1 MSAIWGCIDLSGNNI
16 DSNIP
21 DKMSKC
27 INKYRIDRT
36 DRIFEHNVYMECGL
50 QYITKES
57 RLEKLPFVQ
66 DNIFFTADVIL
77 DNRNELLEEIF
88 ADGSATDGELLFKA
102 YQKWGDQFG
111 DHVLGLFSF
120 AIYDKNKNEFRLYTD
135 HLSNRC
141 IHYYVNG
148 SKVYF
153 STLTSSIT
161 DAVPDIEICE
171 KWMYASQATDL
182 SYCFL
187 FDGLTPFEGV
197 YILPYG
203 TGIILKNQSG
213 SISKKIVRYYDP
225 IYSIEEM
232 KKFDDKKCREL
243 FRETFF
249 NCVKDTLRTDGEY
262 GILLS
267 GGLDS
272 TAVGS
277 VAADYLE
284 KKNKKLYSYTS
295 VPLKDY
301 VEKFGRTSGYKIDD
315 ESKEVLEFCKHY
327 PNINPSFLECE
338 GENLFTHVE
347 ELCDYLELP
356 FKALINYVWLNDSFI
371 KAREQGVKVVLSG
384 SYGNDTIS
392 YGNMENTLE
401 RLITRFHFIEA
412 YKQFEVFTRKKGIIK
427 KRFAKRFMKE
437 LFSINKRSEIYC
449 DERGYKKELFELHN
463 IKSEWEKIFQG
474 MTGSIRTRET
484 YIRRVFSNGVLQLTG
499 VVNTK
504 AGLYYGIIMRDPTM
518 DKRMLELCLA
528 LPYKCFAWDGI
539 ERRLVR
545 EYLKDYV
552 PDEIRLNMRFRGRQ
566 SADAVL
572 RLDRF
577 GVKNVRSLSELVS
590 DKISKYYDL
599 ELVKKEMDK
608 PNTADNIDWKAKVV
622 SCAVF
627 LDQYSTKKEGE

>member
-1 MSAIWGCIDLSGNNI
+1 MSAIWGCIDLSGVDI

-27 INKYRIDRT
+27 TNKYKIDRT
-36 DRIFEHNVYMECGL
+36 DRLLKHNVYMECGL

-57 RLEKLPFVQ
+57 RLEKLPFVR
-66 DNIFFTADVIL
+66 DDIFFTADVLL
-77 DNRNELLEEIF
+77 DNRSELLEEF
-88 ADGSATDGELLFKA
+88 SANESATDGELLFEA
-102 YQKWGDQFG
+102 YQKWGDRFG

-161 DAVPDIEICE
+161 DAVPDIGICE
-171 KWMYASQATDL
+171 KWMYASQAMDL

-197 YILPYG
+197 HILPYG
-203 TGIILKNQSG
+203 TGVILRNQAG
-213 SISKKIVRYYDP
+213 HISEEIVRYYEP
-225 IYSIEEM
+225 LNSIKEM
-232 KKFDDKKCREL
+232 KKFDDQKCREL

-249 NCVKDTLRTDGEY
+249 KCVKDTIRTDGEC

-277 VAADYLE
+277 IAARYL
-284 KKNKKLYSYTS
+284 KKENKELYSYTS

-301 VEKFGRTSGYKIDD
+301 VEKFGRTSGYSIDD

-327 PNINPSFLECE
+327 PNIKPSFLDCE
-338 GENLFTHVE
+338 GENMFTHVE
-347 ELCDYLELP
+347 EFCDYLEIP
-356 FKALINYVWLNDSFI
+356 FKAFINFVWLHDSFI
-371 KAREQGVKVVLSG
+371 KAQEQGVKVVLSG

-401 RLITRFHFIEA
+401 RLITHFHFLEA
-412 YKQFEVFTRKKGIIK
+412 YKQFEIFTSKEGIIK
-427 KRFAKRFMKE
+427 KRYAKRFLKE
-437 LFSINKRSEIYC
+437 LFSLNKRPEIYC
-449 DERGYKKELFELHN
+449 DERGYKKELFQRFN
-463 IKSEWEKIFQG
+463 IRSEWEKIFQG
-474 MTGSIRTRET
+474 MTGNIRTRET
-484 YIRRVFSNGVLQLTG
+484 YKRCVFSAGILQLTG
-499 VVNTK
+499 ITNTK
-504 AGLYYGIIMRDPTM
+504 AGLYHGVVMRDPSM
-518 DKRMLELCLA
+518 DKRILELCLE
-528 LPYKCFAWDGI
+528 LPYKCFAWNGI
-539 ERRLVR
+539 ERRLIR
-545 EYLKDYV
+545 EYLKDYI
-552 PDEIRLNMRFRGRQ
+552 PDKIRKNARFRGRQ

-577 GVKNVRSLSELVS
+577 GVKNVVRLSELLS
-590 DKISKYYDL
+590 DKISKYYDF
-599 ELVKKEMDK
+599 ERVKEEIDK
-608 PNTADNIDWKAKVV
+608 PNSEENIDWKAKVV

-627 LDQYSTKKEGE
+627 LEKYNTKKEGD